1 VIYSVPSCALRS
13 SLRPI
18 ATVAAVVLALGL
30 AVGSLAA
37 QAPDR
42 EALDAYYRAVGQHFG
57 VSPGEVIVL
66 SEWRLPPDEIPV
78 VLFVADRG
86 GISPDAV
93 VALRRGGTSWPV
105 VARRY
110 ALDAGSF
117 HVRIDGAAGSLGR
130 LYEEYAARPPAQW
143 SSIQLADADVVALV
157 NLRVLSEV
165 LRRPPLAVLQ
175 ARDRAGSW
183 VAAYRALSSGR

>member
-1 VIYSVPSCALRS
+1 MIEPAVSFC
-13 SLRPI
+13 LRPSLLRR
-18 ATVAAVVLALGL
+18 ASALAGVVLALV
-30 AVGSLAA
+30 AVSAAAA
-37 QAPDR
+37 QTPNDLA
-42 EALDAYYRAVGQHFG
+42 AYYRAVGAHFK
-57 VSPGEVIVL
+57 VPPGEVMVL

-78 VLFVADRG
+78 VLYIANRG

-93 VALRRGGTSWPV
+93 VALRQGGTGWPV

-117 HVRIDGAAGSLGR
+117 HVRLDGAAGSLAR
-130 LYEEYAARPPAQW
+130 VYSEYESRPQAQW
-143 SSIQLADADVVALV
+143 SAIQLADDEVIALV

-165 LRRPPLAVLQ
+165 LRSAPLVVLQ

-183 VAAYRALSSGR
+183 VVAYGTLAAGR